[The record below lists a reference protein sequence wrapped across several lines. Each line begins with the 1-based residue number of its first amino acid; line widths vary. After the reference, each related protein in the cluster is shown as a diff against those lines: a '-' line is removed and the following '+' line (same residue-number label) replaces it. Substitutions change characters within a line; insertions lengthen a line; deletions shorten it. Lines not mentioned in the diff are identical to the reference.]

1 VILHVDFAVRDIE
14 RSLAFYTQ
22 KLAFRV
28 ADDGIVCGALARFL
42 SEGASDRVRLVLLR
56 CAPVGSQLEL
66 VHFEPPTGTS
76 LPAIH
81 PGSMTMMVKDLDA
94 EIARLRA
101 SGVDPIS
108 ETYDVE
114 LPSTGKTR
122 ICFFQDPDGHRIELL
137 ELVRP

>member
-1 VILHVDFAVRDIE
+1 MILHVDFVVRDLE

-28 ADDGIVCGALARFL
+28 ADDGIVGGALARFL
-42 SEGASDRVRLVLLR
+42 SEGASDHVRLVLLK

-66 VHFEPPTGTS
+66 VYFEPLAGTMP
-76 LPAIH
+76 PAIR
-81 PGSMTMMVKDLDA
+81 PGSMTVMVKDLDA

-108 ETYDVE
+108 ETYGVE
-114 LPSTGKTR
+114 LPSTGKAR
-122 ICFFQDPDGHRIELL
+122 ICFFEDPDGHRIELL
-137 ELVRP
+137 GLVRP

>member
-1 VILHVDFAVRDIE
+1 MILHVDFVVRDVE

-28 ADDGIVCGALARFL
+28 ADDGTVDGALARFL
-42 SEGASDRVRLVLLR
+42 SEGASDRVRLVLLK

-66 VHFEPPTGTS
+66 VHFETPAGTPP
-76 LPAIH
+76 PAIR
-81 PGSMTMMVKDLDA
+81 PGSVTVMVKDLDA

-108 ETYDVE
+108 ETYGVE

-122 ICFFQDPDGHRIELL
+122 VCFFEDPDGHRIELL
-137 ELVRP
+137 GLVRP